1 MPNRPL
7 LRNRGR
13 IDFIRQSAHVRQ
25 PVHKAEQTQAPAF
38 REFPLCRTC
47 ARDSLHVLD
56 RCKPRTWQ
64 SPHAHACVGPL
75 NLACR
80 CGFNARVYLGCARA
94 QTRAGG
100 SSGDLTALRRLRRL
114 PGFEVYRFG
123 KGNRNVTS
131 AAALR
136 LFSGN
141 FRLTSCCSRMVSQD
155 GFRGDGPSCP
165 QVPPVDGYVTKQ
177 Q

>member
-1 MPNRPL
+1 MASRSNRTRSPSTLSFL
-7 LRNRGR
+7 LKTEREQLQGPVSRL
-13 IDFIRQSAHVRQ
+13 IAHLASSTPGWR
-25 PVHKAEQTQAPAF
+25 F
-38 REFPLCRTC
+38 RC
-47 ARDSLHVLD
+47 
-56 RCKPRTWQ
+56 
-64 SPHAHACVGPL
+64 
-75 NLACR
+75 
-80 CGFNARVYLGCARA
+80 
-94 QTRAGG
+94 
-100 SSGDLTALRRLRRL
+100 L

-141 FRLTSCCSRMVSQD
+141 FQLTSCCSRMVSQD

>member
-1 MPNRPL
+1 MRVTVSGTLVSGNTAVKATRRILLQAHTPL
-7 LRNRGR
+7 VLGDYLVCR
-13 IDFIRQSAHVRQ
+13 IIAHLASSTPGWR
-25 PVHKAEQTQAPAF
+25 F
-38 REFPLCRTC
+38 RC
-47 ARDSLHVLD
+47 
-56 RCKPRTWQ
+56 
-64 SPHAHACVGPL
+64 
-75 NLACR
+75 
-80 CGFNARVYLGCARA
+80 
-94 QTRAGG
+94 
-100 SSGDLTALRRLRRL
+100 L

-141 FRLTSCCSRMVSQD
+141 FKLTSCCSRMVSQD